1 MDRAYKEFDRD
12 GKGEFTYEELAD
24 HLLRAGAV
32 FAKETLIS
40 LAEDIDTDND
50 GRISK
55 VIRGQASF
63 NFSGALSS
71 SYSIISRVSVYP
83 GISSMSLRGSLK
95 AIAES

>member
-1 MDRAYKEFDRD
+1 MDRAYKEFDRE

-55 VIRGQASF
+55 VTRRQASLY
-63 NFSGALSS
+63 FSGMLSS
-71 SYSIISRVSVYP
+71 SYSIVSRVSEYP
-83 GISSMSLRGSLK
+83 GISWMSLRGSLK
-95 AIAES
+95 ATAES

>member
-1 MDRAYKEFDRD
+1 MDRAYKEFDRE

-40 LAEDIDTDND
+40 LAEDIDTDDD

-55 VIRGQASF
+55 VTRCQVYPFRLARIQ
-63 NFSGALSS
+63 L
-71 SYSIISRVSVYP
+71 ILVSRVSTQEF
-83 GISSMSLRGSLK
+83 L
-95 AIAES
+95 